1 MINWEISLGS
11 LATIATV
18 LLAGTGF
25 YWKQTFYS
33 KKFTEDI
40 VEIKADLKILNKVVM
55 DLALQNQRM
64 IMIEKAIDELRHG
77 HGYIYKDKDQF
88 TLHEEKT

>member
-1 MINWEISLGS
+1 MLNWDIGVSSL
-11 LATIATV
+11 LTIATV
-18 LLAGTGF
+18 LLTGTGF

-40 VEIKADLKILNKVVM
+40 IEIKADLKILNKVVM

-64 IMIEKAIDELRHG
+64 SMIEKAIDELRHG
-77 HGYIYKDKDQF
+77 HGYIKTYEKDQ
-88 TLHEEKT
+88 EA